1 MGEGIIVVKLKESVG
16 KIVYDRYICKI
27 YIRKFKVFVLI
38 VCFMRK
44 LILMEKVL
52 YILKFFVC

>member
-1 MGEGIIVVKLKESVG
+1 MNEGIIVVKLKESVG

-27 YIRKFKVFVLI
+27 YFRKFKVFMLI
-38 VCFMRK
+38 VCFMRI
-44 LILMEKVL
+44 LILMKKVL

>member
-27 YIRKFKVFVLI
+27 NIRKFKVFV
-38 VCFMRK
+38 
-44 LILMEKVL
+44 
-52 YILKFFVC
+52 